1 MFVQNTSMYVLNTYY
16 IPLSTIFKPRMKN
29 DPKLSASIHLTPNEE
44 IFRKC
49 N

>member
-16 IPLSTIFKPRMKN
+16 PLSTIFKPRMKN